1 MFFSLLIDLVKLVVF
16 LAQLLLLLAQL
27 SIVVCSSNILEL
39 KVYRKYMH
47 CILYIHIVYLTA
59 HRTSTMFKYNL
70 SLLNFIFLNIF
81 QN

>member
-39 KVYRKYMH
+39 KVYRKY
-47 CILYIHIVYLTA
+47 IEIVYLVA
-59 HRTSTMFKYNL
+59 
-70 SLLNFIFLNIF
+70 
-81 QN
+81 QW